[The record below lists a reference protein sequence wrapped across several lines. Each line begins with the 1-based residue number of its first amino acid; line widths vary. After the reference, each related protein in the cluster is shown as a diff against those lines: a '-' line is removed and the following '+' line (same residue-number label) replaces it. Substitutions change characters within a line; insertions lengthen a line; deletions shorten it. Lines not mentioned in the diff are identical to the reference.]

1 MWITVLHLVLRNAV
15 TRLFSHH
22 PPLRTAWEILFLSL
36 SAQSWTQRR
45 SSIRSRIDSSFNSF
59 TASFSLGLCQTK
71 RDPISTWV
79 ILDPRSNLPCIL
91 PSQECHLFFYLP
103 QTVVFCR
110 YTPTGTQVSW
120 SHYGTLINIH
130 HGYPPGGRLYPQ
142 MCLDFREYQ
151 HWQKQ
156 IKKSVLNRQGGHRAL
171 RWGAERR
178 GWGGTRSGLPVIV
191 LTNQFDRR
199 AYEKVQLH

>member
-1 MWITVLHLVLRNAV
+1 MCSETLLLGSSPITLICEQHERYY
-15 TRLFSHH
+15 SS
-22 PPLRTAWEILFLSL
+22 PSQLSL
-36 SAQSWTQRR
+36 STKLNTAEVLHT
-45 SSIRSRIDSSFNSF
+45 FPNSHTLHLIPLRHHF
-59 TASFSLGLCQTK
+59 PLSLCQTK

-142 MCLDFREYQ
+142 MCLDFHEYQ
-151 HWQKQ
+151 H
-156 IKKSVLNRQGGHRAL
+156 
-171 RWGAERR
+171 
-178 GWGGTRSGLPVIV
+178 
-191 LTNQFDRR
+191 
-199 AYEKVQLH
+199 

>member
-1 MWITVLHLVLRNAV
+1 MWITVLHLVLRNAF
-15 TRLFSHH
+15 TQLFSHH
-22 PPLRTAWEILFLSL
+22 PHLRTAWERLFLSL
-36 SAQSWTQRR
+36 SALSQHRAEHRGGPPYVPELTLHLIPLRHH
-45 SSIRSRIDSSFNSF
+45 FP
-59 TASFSLGLCQTK
+59 LGLCQTK

-79 ILDPRSNLPCIL
+79 ILDPRSNLPCLL

-142 MCLDFREYQ
+142 MCLDFHEYQ

-156 IKKSVLNRQGGHRAL
+156 IKKSVLN
-171 RWGAERR
+171 
-178 GWGGTRSGLPVIV
+178 
-191 LTNQFDRR
+191 
-199 AYEKVQLH
+199 